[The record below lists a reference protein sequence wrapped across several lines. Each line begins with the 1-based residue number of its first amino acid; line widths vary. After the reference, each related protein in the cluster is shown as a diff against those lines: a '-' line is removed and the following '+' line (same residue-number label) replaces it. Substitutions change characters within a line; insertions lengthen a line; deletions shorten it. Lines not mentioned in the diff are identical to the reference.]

1 MGRILIR
8 FNENQVSEP
17 IAAQIIIEY
26 KVPMAILSAH
36 INSKGGE
43 ILAEVPDNVEEK
55 IVNAFRKRGVTVQ
68 VPRLIEVDS
77 EKCFSCGS
85 CVALCPV
92 EAISMDKDLT
102 VQFDKEKCVGSTC
115 SICVD
120 ACPARAIKSLK
131 PNGNGQTTKNKVK
144 KVDREPVQRKLHR

>member
-1 MGRILIR
+1 MARILIR
-8 FNENQVSEP
+8 FDEEQVSEP

-26 KVPMAILSAH
+26 KVPMVILSAH
-36 INSKGGE
+36 VNSKGGE
-43 ILAEVPDNVEEK
+43 IIAEVPDEMQEK
-55 IVNAFRKRGVTVQ
+55 IVKAFRKRGVNVV
-68 VPRLIEVDS
+68 VPKLIEVDT

-92 EAISMDKDLT
+92 EAISIDKDST

-120 ACPARAIKSLK
+120 ACPARAIKSVK
-131 PNGNGQTTKNKVK
+131 QNGNGNQAANKVK
-144 KVDREPVQRKLHR
+144 KK

>member
-8 FNENQVSEP
+8 FNEEQVSEP
-17 IAAQIIIEY
+17 IASQIIIEH
-26 KVPMAILSAH
+26 KVPIAILTAH

-43 ILAEVPDNVEEK
+43 ILAEVPDDQLQRIVE
-55 IVNAFRKRGVTVQ
+55 AFRKRGVAVM
-68 VPRLIEVDS
+68 VPKLIEVDI

-92 EAISMDKDLT
+92 EAITFTPDAT
-102 VQFDKEKCVGSTC
+102 VQFDKTKCVGSTC

-120 ACPARAIKSLK
+120 ACPARAIKSVK
-131 PNGNGQTTKNKVK
+131 QNGAPNQIN
-144 KVDREPVQRKLHR
+144 RE